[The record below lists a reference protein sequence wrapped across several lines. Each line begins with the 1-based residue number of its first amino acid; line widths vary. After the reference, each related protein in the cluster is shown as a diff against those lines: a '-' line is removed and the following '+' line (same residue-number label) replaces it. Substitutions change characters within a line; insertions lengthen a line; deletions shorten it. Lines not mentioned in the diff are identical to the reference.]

1 VNSFV
6 IKRLRP
12 NYWSKAF
19 HEKAGLSQAGFMVL
33 VEWSSM
39 ELIRL
44 CRHPSIRTFR
54 GAMVRSGASWA
65 FSFQQVLLPE
75 NRPWLPAYTGS
86 WAGTWPQS
94 PELGGSARRF
104 QFRSTPPR
112 LRPRWNCA
120 MARRPHRSPTTCEA
134 VRQLSSDSND
144 RAFLGI
150 ASSPLGEFQSPS
162 PQITVLPERPQ
173 NVVRALHHQGSQVT
187 ISFLVI

>member
-1 VNSFV
+1 
-6 IKRLRP
+6 
-12 NYWSKAF
+12 
-19 HEKAGLSQAGFMVL
+19 MVL

-44 CRHPSIRTFR
+44 CRHPSIRTLR
-54 GAMVRSGASWA
+54 GAMVRSVPVGRSR
-65 FSFQQVLLPE
+65 FSRCCYLRIDLGFQLTLE
-75 NRPWLPAYTGS
+75 S

-134 VRQLSSDSND
+134 VQTAFERQQRPRVSWHCFLPARRVSIPIAANHCPARTVPECSARPAPSRFAGSDLLPCH
-144 RAFLGI
+144 LGP
-150 ASSPLGEFQSPS
+150 AARESL
-162 PQITVLPERPQ
+162 
-173 NVVRALHHQGSQVT
+173 
-187 ISFLVI
+187 